1 MKLKKDDL
9 KKCKQIFKNH
19 SSTYFFA
26 TKFFKQEIREATYVV
41 YAFFRVPDEIVD
53 NPEYDQ
59 ENKIRKEL
67 ENFKEKWRKAY
78 SNESV
83 DNPVLRATAAIFK
96 KYNIP
101 FEHSQAFLDAMVK
114 DTKKSRY
121 KNYRELKEYMYGSA
135 AAVGLIMSYI
145 IGFSKKSALKYA
157 KNLGYAMQL
166 TNFLRDIK
174 EDYQKRN
181 RIYLPKK
188 ELKKYGL
195 KEENIEN
202 EVIDQNFR
210 DFMQFQIKRTR
221 GLYQEAKK
229 GIPMLDNSGRY
240 PVKLALVLYR
250 KYLDKIEQADYDI
263 YNSNLNLTGWDKLQS
278 IYQAFIL

>member
-1 MKLKKDDL
+1 MKLRREDL
-9 KKCKQIFKNH
+9 KHCKQIFKNH

-26 TKFFKQEIREATYVV
+26 TKFFNQEIREATYVV

-53 NPEYDQ
+53 NPKYDQ
-59 ENKIRKEL
+59 KKRIRKEL
-67 ENFKEKWRKAY
+67 ENFKKKWRKAY
-78 SNESV
+78 ASENV
-83 DNPVLRATAAIFK
+83 DDPVLRAAAAVFK

-101 FEHSQAFLDAMVK
+101 FEYSQSFLKAMIT
-114 DTKKSRY
+114 DTKKARY

-157 KNLGYAMQL
+157 KKLGYAMQL

-174 EDYQKRN
+174 EDYQQRN
-181 RIYLPKK
+181 RIYLPIA
-188 ELKKYGL
+188 ELKNYGL
-195 KEENIEN
+195 SEEDVEN
-202 EVIDQNFR
+202 EVVNHNFQ

-221 GLYQEAKK
+221 DLYRDAKK
-229 GIPMLDNSGRY
+229 GVPMLDDSGRY
-240 PVKLALVLYR
+240 PVKLALILYR

-263 YNSNLNLTGWDKLQS
+263 YNSDLSLTLWDKFQS
-278 IYQAFIL
+278 IYQAYFL